1 MNFSEIFWTTLKVRM
16 AISIQDSILN
26 SAQKAYTK
34 VEVATNTQEILQELQ
49 EVGNSFNSLLA
60 KHRNIIKIDKAILE
74 LKMLREFSFEE
85 KEFIKTELLK
95 LKINLESI

>member
-26 SAQKAYTK
+26 SAHKDYTK
-34 VEVATNTQEILQELQ
+34 VEVATNTQEILQELL

-60 KHRNIIKIDKAILE
+60 KHRNIIKVDKAILE

>member
-1 MNFSEIFWTTLKVRM
+1 MH
-16 AISIQDSILN
+16 
-26 SAQKAYTK
+26 Y
-34 VEVATNTQEILQELQ
+34 EL
-49 EVGNSFNSLLA
+49 
-60 KHRNIIKIDKAILE
+60 IKIDKAILE